1 MPRAPYMYTMWKRK
15 ILLWCK
21 LHWGPSCDL
30 GEAKKQKKQ
39 KKHLLGNT
47 HITSN
52 KTKQE
57 NKLYEK
63 VVTTFGG
70 ISTLRNGVEWNLT
83 WVTCAQHMLFWIF
96 VTSGYK
102 IHEHRPVA
110 KK

>member
-1 MPRAPYMYTMWKRK
+1 MVRHALYMYTMWKGK

-47 HITSN
+47 HTPSN

-57 NKLYEK
+57 NTLYEK

-70 ISTLRNGVEWNLT
+70 MSTLRNGVEWILT
-83 WVTCAQHMLFWIF
+83 GVACA
-96 VTSGYK
+96 
-102 IHEHRPVA
+102 
-110 KK
+110 